1 MQTGKEFVVNVVQ
14 VFDDAYLVSIA
25 PTIEVSARRPK
36 KRTTDVNREIISLLS
51 MVPKIVFSAILNP
64 LACKIGR
71 TAPDSA
77 GSIYL

>member
-1 MQTGKEFVVNVVQ
+1 MQ
-14 VFDDAYLVSIA
+14 VFDDAHLVSIA
-25 PTIEVSARRPK
+25 PTVEVSVGSSIKRP
-36 KRTTDVNREIISLLS
+36 TDVNKEITSLLS
-51 MVPKIVFSAILNP
+51 MVPKRVLSAILNP